1 VLSDKSLMRS
11 KIGTCV
17 RKAEFTVG
25 VAVVDLFRIFK
36 MRLIGGAGNR
46 LITPRANGIDRRIL
60 VLSSGKRNKARHS
73 KYPLSWPKPSTFVQD
88 AFGLLYCSHYAQ
100 LNVQVWPVLLVPWL
114 ARLCTSVLVASEFRR
129 L

>member
-1 VLSDKSLMRS
+1 MLNDESLMRS

-46 LITPRANGIDRRIL
+46 LITPRADGIGRRIF
-60 VLSSGKRNKARHS
+60 VLPSGK
-73 KYPLSWPKPSTFVQD
+73 
-88 AFGLLYCSHYAQ
+88 
-100 LNVQVWPVLLVPWL
+100 
-114 ARLCTSVLVASEFRR
+114 
-129 L
+129 